1 MTARKQAHGNRV
13 LNGFI
18 LRWQR
23 LTPDAMRPTRR
34 RAPGERVHDFK
45 YISIS
50 QARTTRPDLT
60 LVFTELQTKSAYRA
74 TRPWNEIGYLYCF
87 FILKSAVELAGAA
100 PTVALN
106 CGCVAPP
113 AEPLRSI
120 PRSSLV
126 LLLAHAL

>member
-1 MTARKQAHGNRV
+1 MVHGNRV
-13 LNGFI
+13 FNGFI
-18 LRWQR
+18 LPLVTANARR
-23 LTPDAMRPTRR
+23 HAPDAPPRAGGTCARR
-34 RAPGERVHDFK
+34 FK
-45 YISIS
+45 YVSIS

-60 LVFTELQTKSAYRA
+60 LVFMELQTKSAYRA
-74 TRPWNEIGYLYCF
+74 TRPWNEIGDLYCF
-87 FILKSAVELAGAA
+87 FILKNAVELAGAA